1 MPRVAPGQ
9 RKRSYRPKTRS
20 GCLTC
25 KYRRIR
31 CTEERPAC
39 LRCTST
45 GRVCDGYEAPPPLP
59 SSSLTTL
66 RSKAFTRPLVPQ
78 SLGDDLLIS
87 DQERRSFQFF
97 IAKTAPQLAGD
108 FECVFWERLLLQSA
122 HHEPAIRHVTIALG
136 SLHERLERDSGTS
149 YRAGIQIMHDPFALR
164 QYLCAMRY
172 LMPTPGGSQPLD
184 VCLMSCILF
193 ACFEAMRGQY
203 GSAITHIT
211 SGLKILDEL
220 RANPFDKSTA
230 LSRGRMPY
238 VPIDVVCGLFTRLQA
253 QIIVTVHRMSAAR
266 CNLWPELVIDLDR
279 PIVFH
284 SLADARE
291 TLEIYTYYY
300 RQRNMGLQ
308 HERTKAEQ
316 HSPFPKSIKLVNG
329 LNHAA
334 VALRDVSISLLGR
347 WSTALDD
354 FLRERSAP
362 LTDRERRGL
371 AVLQL
376 RKIDCLISLD
386 IFEPAGQA
394 EAGDNVDWDK
404 YCAFFEEMVTLGES
418 IVGFSPISSP
428 FHPSDAVSSS
438 PLPTPKTFS
447 LDLGIIAAM
456 FNVAVRC
463 RDPHIRRR
471 AVRVLRASAVQEGVW
486 NSAVVAA
493 IADKWIEIEEEG
505 LDIVTSCA
513 DVPAIARVS
522 DFLPVFDGEEP
533 TASVYYSHS
542 AAVNAGGVRKEV
554 FRW

>member
-1 MPRVAPGQ
+1 
-9 RKRSYRPKTRS
+9 
-20 GCLTC
+20 
-25 KYRRIR
+25 
-31 CTEERPAC
+31 
-39 LRCTST
+39 
-45 GRVCDGYEAPPPLP
+45 
-59 SSSLTTL
+59 
-66 RSKAFTRPLVPQ
+66 
-78 SLGDDLLIS
+78 
-87 DQERRSFQFF
+87 
-97 IAKTAPQLAGD
+97 
-108 FECVFWERLLLQSA
+108 
-122 HHEPAIRHVTIALG
+122 
-136 SLHERLERDSGTS
+136 
-149 YRAGIQIMHDPFALR
+149 
-164 QYLCAMRY
+164 
-172 LMPTPGGSQPLD
+172 
-184 VCLMSCILF
+184 
-193 ACFEAMRGQY
+193 
-203 GSAITHIT
+203 
-211 SGLKILDEL
+211 
-220 RANPFDKSTA
+220 
-230 LSRGRMPY
+230 
-238 VPIDVVCGLFTRLQA
+238 
-253 QIIVTVHRMSAAR
+253 MSAAR
-266 CNLWPELVIDLDR
+266 ANIWPELVIELDR

-316 HSPFPKSIKLVNG
+316 HSPFSESIELVNG

-334 VALRDVSISLLGR
+334 VALRDVSISLLDR

-354 FLRERSAP
+354 FLHERSAP

-404 YCAFFEEMVTLGES
+404 YCGLFAEMVTLGES
-418 IVGFSPISSP
+418 IVGFSPILSP
-428 FHPSDAVSSS
+428 FHPSDAASFPPSS
-438 PLPTPKTFS
+438 TPKTFS

-471 AVRVLRASAVQEGVW
+471 AVRVLRTSAVQEGVW

-505 LDIVTSCA
+505 LDIVASCA
-513 DVPAIARVS
+513 DVPAVVRVS

-533 TASVYYSHS
+533 TALVYYRHS
-542 AAVNAGGVRKEV
+542 AAFDAGGVRKEV